1 MEKTLDD
8 YKPATIDELA
18 DALDALVTE
27 LVRYRKLRQ
36 VQAENEEWPSEPF
49 RLVSF
54 ATLTKV
60 PNDVLRQR
68 SIVENPVERALKH
81 GMVEVGKLMYANL
94 KSTDKMVPIVEDVC
108 DRDHKRYGQRIGIL
122 DSTFNGIGEG
132 NDIWVS

>member
-8 YKPATIDELA
+8 YKPATIDQLA

-68 SIVENPVERALKH
+68 SSIVENPVERALKH

-94 KSTDKMVPIVEDVC
+94 KIHGQDGSYRGGCLRSRSQTIRPTY
-108 DRDHKRYGQRIGIL
+108 RYLGQHIQR
-122 DSTFNGIGEG
+122 N
-132 NDIWVS
+132 W